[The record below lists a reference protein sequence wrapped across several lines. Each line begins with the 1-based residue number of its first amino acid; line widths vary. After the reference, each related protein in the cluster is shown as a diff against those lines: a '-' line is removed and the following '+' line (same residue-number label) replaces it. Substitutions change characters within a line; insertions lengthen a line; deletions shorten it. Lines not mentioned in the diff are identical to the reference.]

1 MGSDSAR
8 TSSRLANSPRSLS
21 AGGHDEQP
29 WLVNSS
35 TTARGSAA
43 AGTAKASPAT
53 AAAAEKEARFAV
65 KAHRSVCKVRRSV
78 LASIGPCRNY
88 GQLYAIASHERLRL
102 SSRIGDETV
111 GSRNHAASC
120 LRT

>member
-43 AGTAKASPAT
+43 AGIAKVSPAT
-53 AAAAEKEARFAV
+53 AAAAEKEASFAV
-65 KAHRSVCKVRRSV
+65 KAHRSVCKVRRSILSV
-78 LASIGPCRNY
+78 DSVDRSLPKLWATLRNC
-88 GQLYAIASHERLRL
+88 E
-102 SSRIGDETV
+102 SRTLETFV
-111 GSRNHAASC
+111 KDW
-120 LRT
+120 